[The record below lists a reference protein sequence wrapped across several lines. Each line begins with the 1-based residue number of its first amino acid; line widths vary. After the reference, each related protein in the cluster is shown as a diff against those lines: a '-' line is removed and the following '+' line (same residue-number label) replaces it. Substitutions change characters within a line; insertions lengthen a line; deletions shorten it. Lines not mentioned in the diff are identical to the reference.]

1 MRLQLC
7 ASLTLCAFLLI
18 RPCAQVEG
26 HPSRSVK
33 ALEMTVLADRI
44 VLRVS
49 YRVSEPRFT
58 ADLRERFD
66 RDADGALGA
75 AERAAL
81 ETYVRR
87 LALEDLRVRL
97 DGRELV
103 PSIALEA
110 ASGLER
116 ALPSAYPLDFSWK
129 LEFRLAAGNV
139 IELADREA
147 RWNTPFQCRVVERPG
162 AVRVFDFPR
171 GSGSFRIEIR

>member
-1 MRLQLC
+1 MRFQLC

-18 RPCAQVEG
+18 RPLAHVEG

-33 ALEMTVLADRI
+33 ALEMTLLADRV

-66 RDADGALGA
+66 RDADGALSTD
-75 AERAAL
+75 ERAAL
-81 ETYVRR
+81 EAYVRM
-87 LALEDLRVRL
+87 LALEDLHLRL

-103 PSIALEA
+103 PDVVLEA

-129 LEFRLAAGNV
+129 LEYRLPAGRV
-139 IELADREA
+139 IELSDREA
-147 RWNTPFQCRVVERPG
+147 RWNTPFRCRVAAAG
-162 AVRVFDFPR
+162 AVRVFDFPG

>member
-1 MRLQLC
+1 MRFKTAGYLVLG
-7 ASLTLCAFLLI
+7 AFLWVLGVADI
-18 RPCAQVEG
+18 KG
-26 HPSRSVK
+26 HSSRGVK
-33 ALEMTVLADRI
+33 AEEMTVFPDRI

-81 ETYVRR
+81 EGYVRR

-103 PSIALEA
+103 PSIVLEA

-116 ALPSAYPLDFSWK
+116 AVPSAYPLDFSWK

-162 AVRVFDFPR
+162 AIRVFDFPG